1 VRNIYLIL
9 VPLCRHSLLTLI
21 KYPESS
27 GNHYQ
32 KNLSFGIL
40 KRLNITRGKAMLPEE
55 DLKIIKKELGREPTL
70 VEQGCFLNLWSEHCS
85 YRSSAPLLRTFT
97 TTGENVI
104 IGPGDDAA
112 VIKFEEGYVLA
123 IGMESHNHPSYVDPY
138 NGSATGIGGIVRDI
152 ISMGARPIALMDPLY
167 FGPLDTPKN
176 LFLFEQIIKGIA
188 GYGNCIGVPVVKG
201 ETFFDRK
208 YSGNPLVN
216 VVAVGLC
223 REEDIMTSRS
233 QEAGNILVLTG
244 SSTGKDGL
252 GGASFASRDLS
263 ESAEAEDRPSVQV
276 GDPYTEKL
284 LIEMTLEAIRKGY
297 VKSCK
302 DLGAAGLCGASSE
315 LAAKGGLGARIIAD
329 AVPQREPNMNAYEIL
344 LAESQE
350 RMLFEVAPENA
361 DAVLALAEK
370 YDLNGAVVG
379 YLTEEPRYTVE
390 FRGEIVADLPID
402 FLTGGAPTCEK
413 LSTPPVPQIEK
424 EGRKPESPHDLK
436 AAFLKVLSSYN
447 IASKEWIYRQ
457 YDHEVQ
463 LRTVVKPGE
472 DSGVLRITS
481 KKGIALSCGCQ
492 PRVTLLDPYSGGKTA
507 IIENAMNLAVKG
519 AEGLAIVN
527 CLNFGNPDR
536 PDIYW
541 QLENSILGLG
551 DGARELSIPVVG
563 GNVSLYNESDEFK
576 TAILPTPSIG
586 IVGKIDLETSLPSG
600 FFAKSGDSIILVGE
614 TTPEMGGSEYYACFG
629 AENSGKA
636 PQVPKNAP
644 MIIKSVIEA
653 VKSGILSSAHDL
665 SLGGIGAGLA
675 RMCKNVCAKV
685 DLSGVTELQAY
696 ELLFSE
702 APARALLATSEPE
715 ALQEIL
721 KDIPHTIIGKVG
733 GNALEIKGRDFEVS
747 LSQKEILEAYG
758 SLTRFMME

>member
-1 VRNIYLIL
+1 
-9 VPLCRHSLLTLI
+9 
-21 KYPESS
+21 
-27 GNHYQ
+27 
-32 KNLSFGIL
+32 
-40 KRLNITRGKAMLPEE
+40 MLPEE
-55 DLKIIKKELGREPTL
+55 DLKIVRKELGREPTL

-85 YRSSAPLLRTFT
+85 YRSSAPLLKTFT
-97 TTGENVI
+97 TTGENVL

-112 VIKFEEGYVLA
+112 IIKFEDGYVLA

-138 NGSATGIGGIVRDI
+138 NGAATGIGGIVRDI

-188 GYGNCIGVPVVKG
+188 GYGNCIGVPVVNG

-223 REEDIMTSRS
+223 REEKIMTARS
-233 QEAGNILVLTG
+233 QKAGNKLILAG

-284 LIEMTLEAIRKGY
+284 VIEMTLEAIDKGY

-302 DLGAAGLCGASSE
+302 DLGAAGLGGASSE
-315 LAAKGGLGARIIAD
+315 LAAKGGLGARIITD
-329 AVPQREPNMNAYEIL
+329 AVPQREPDMNAYEIL

-350 RMLFEVAPENA
+350 RMLFEVAPENV
-361 DAVLALAEK
+361 DDLLALVEK

-379 YLTEEPRYTVE
+379 YLTSEPTYTVE
-390 FRGEIVADLPID
+390 FKGEIVADIPIG

-413 LSTPPVPQIEK
+413 PSIAPAPRVEESK
-424 EGRKPESPHDLK
+424 KPETPEDLK
-436 AAFLKVLSSYN
+436 EAFLKVLSSYN

-472 DSGVLRITS
+472 DSGVLKITE

-492 PRVTLLDPYSGGKTA
+492 PRATLLDPYSGGKTA

-519 AEGLAIVN
+519 SEGLAVVN
-527 CLNFGNPDR
+527 CLNFGNPEK
-536 PDIYW
+536 PEIYW
-541 QLENSILGLG
+541 QFKNAVLGLG
-551 DGARELSIPVVG
+551 DAARELCIPVVG

-576 TAILPTPSIG
+576 TAIPPTPSIG
-586 IVGKIDLETSLPSG
+586 MIGKMDLDTPLPSS
-600 FFAKSGDSIILVGE
+600 FFAKSGDTIILIGE
-614 TTPEMGGSEYYACFG
+614 TTAEMGGSEYYACLG
-629 AENSGKA
+629 AQTAGK
-636 PQVPKNAP
+636 VPPVSKNAP
-644 MIIKSVIEA
+644 AIIKAVIEA
-653 VKSGILSSAHDL
+653 VKSGKLSSAHDL
-665 SLGGIGAGLA
+665 SLGGIGSGLA
-675 RMCKNVCAKV
+675 RMCRNVCAKV
-685 DLSGVTELQAY
+685 DLSEIIEMQAD

-702 APARALLATSEPE
+702 TPARALLATAEPE
-715 ALQEIL
+715 YVQEIL
-721 KDIPHTIIGKVG
+721 KDVPYIVIGKVG
-733 GNALEIKGRDFEVS
+733 GNTLEIKGKDFEIS
-747 LSQKEILEAYG
+747 LPQKEISEAYS
-758 SLTRFMME
+758 SLTRFMMG

>member
-1 VRNIYLIL
+1 
-9 VPLCRHSLLTLI
+9 
-21 KYPESS
+21 
-27 GNHYQ
+27 
-32 KNLSFGIL
+32 
-40 KRLNITRGKAMLPEE
+40 MLPDE
-55 DLKIIKKELGREPTL
+55 DLKIITEKLGREPTL

-85 YRSSAPLLRTFT
+85 YRSSAPLLKTFT

-104 IGPGDDAA
+104 LGPGDDAA
-112 VIKFEEGYVLA
+112 VVKFEDGYVLA

-138 NGSATGIGGIVRDI
+138 NGAATGVGGIVRDI

-201 ETFFDRK
+201 ETFFERK

-223 REEDIMTSRS
+223 REENIVTSRS
-233 QEAGNILVLTG
+233 RNAGNKLILAG

-284 LIEMTLEAIRKGY
+284 LIELTLEAMEKGY

-315 LAAKGGLGARIIAD
+315 LAAKGGLGAHIIAD
-329 AVPQREPNMNAYEIL
+329 AVTQREPNMNAYEIL

-350 RMLFEVAPENA
+350 RMLFEVSPEDV
-361 DAVLALAEK
+361 DAVLALAGK

-379 YLTEEPRYTVE
+379 HLTDEPRYVVE
-390 FRGEIVADLPID
+390 FGGEIVANLPIGL
-402 FLTGGAPTCEK
+402 LTGGAPICEK
-413 LSTPPVPQIEK
+413 ISTAPASRIDE
-424 EGRKPESPHDLK
+424 EGKKLEVLGDLK
-436 AAFLKVLSSYN
+436 EAFLKILSSFN

-472 DSGVLRITS
+472 DSGVLRITD

-492 PRVTLLDPYSGGKTA
+492 PRATLLDPYSGGKIA
-507 IIENAMNLAVKG
+507 VIENAMNLAVKG
-519 AEGLAIVN
+519 AEALAIVN
-527 CLNFGNPDR
+527 CLNFGNPER
-536 PDIYW
+536 PEIYW
-541 QLENSILGLG
+541 QFKNSVLGLG
-551 DGARELSIPVVG
+551 DGARELAIPVVG

-576 TAILPTPSIG
+576 TSIPPTPS
-586 IVGKIDLETSLPSG
+586 VGMMGKVDLEIHLPSS
-600 FFAKSGDSIILVGE
+600 FFAKSGDTIFLVGE
-614 TTPEMGGSEYYACFG
+614 TNPEMGGSEYYALFG
-629 AENSGKA
+629 AENLGKV

-644 MIIKSVIEA
+644 EIIKAVIEA
-653 VKSGILSSAHDL
+653 VKSGKLSSAHDL
-665 SLGGIGAGLA
+665 SLGGIGAALA
-675 RMCKNVCAKV
+675 WMCKNVCAKV
-685 DLSGVTELQAY
+685 DLSEIGEMQAD
-696 ELLFSE
+696 EILFSE
-702 APARALLATSEPE
+702 ASARALLATGEPD
-715 ALQEIL
+715 AVREIL
-721 KDIPHTIIGKVG
+721 KDVPHSIIGKVG
-733 GNALEIKGRDFEVS
+733 GNSLEIKGKDFEIS
-747 LSQKEILEAYG
+747 LSQKEISEAYG
-758 SLTRFMME
+758 SLTRFMMK

>member
-1 VRNIYLIL
+1 
-9 VPLCRHSLLTLI
+9 
-21 KYPESS
+21 
-27 GNHYQ
+27 
-32 KNLSFGIL
+32 
-40 KRLNITRGKAMLPEE
+40 MLPDE
-55 DLKIIKKELGREPTL
+55 DLKIIKRELGREPTL

-85 YRSSAPLLRTFT
+85 YRSSAPLLKTFT

-112 VIKFEEGYVLA
+112 VVKFENGYVLA

-138 NGSATGIGGIVRDI
+138 NGAATGVGGIVRDI

-201 ETFFDRK
+201 ETFFARK

-223 REEDIMTSRS
+223 REEEIVTSRS
-233 QEAGNILVLTG
+233 QKAGNKLILAG

-263 ESAEAEDRPSVQV
+263 ESAESEDRPSVQV

-284 LIEMTLEAIRKGY
+284 LIEMTLEAMQKGY

-302 DLGAAGLCGASSE
+302 DLGAAGLGGASSE
-315 LAAKGGLGARIIAD
+315 LAAKGGLGAHIIAD

-350 RMLFEVAPENA
+350 RMIFEVAPENVN
-361 DAVLALAEK
+361 AVLALAEK

-379 YLTEEPRYTVE
+379 YLTDEPRYAVE
-390 FRGEIVADLPID
+390 FRGEIVADLPIG
-402 FLTGGAPTCEK
+402 FLTGGAPICEK
-413 LSTPPVPQIEK
+413 LSTAPSLVEDTQKLKIP
-424 EGRKPESPHDLK
+424 GDLK
-436 AAFLKVLSSYN
+436 AAFLTVLSSYN

-481 KKGIALSCGCQ
+481 NKGIALSCGCQ
-492 PRVTLLDPYSGGKTA
+492 PRAVQLDPYSGGKTV

-527 CLNFGNPDR
+527 CLNFGNPER
-536 PDIYW
+536 PEIYW
-541 QLENSILGLG
+541 QLKSSILGLG

-576 TAILPTPSIG
+576 TAIPPTPSIG
-586 IVGKIDLETSLPSG
+586 MIGKVNLEIPLPSG
-600 FFAKSGDSIILVGE
+600 FFIKSGDTIILVGE
-614 TTPEMGGSEYYACFG
+614 TTPEMGGSEYYACLG
-629 AENSGKA
+629 AEDFGKV

-644 MIIKSVIEA
+644 EIIKAVVEA
-653 VKSGILSSAHDL
+653 VKSGKLSSAHDL

-675 RMCKNVCAKV
+675 RMCKNICAKV
-685 DLSGVTELQAY
+685 DLSEIAEMQAD

-702 APARALLATSEPE
+702 APARALLATSEPD
-715 ALQEIL
+715 AVQEIL
-721 KDIPHTIIGKVG
+721 KDVPHIVIGKVEG
-733 GNALEIKGRDFEVS
+733 STLEIKGRDFEVS
-747 LSQKEILEAYG
+747 LSLREISEAYG

>member
-1 VRNIYLIL
+1 
-9 VPLCRHSLLTLI
+9 
-21 KYPESS
+21 
-27 GNHYQ
+27 
-32 KNLSFGIL
+32 
-40 KRLNITRGKAMLPEE
+40 MLPEE
-55 DLKIIKKELGREPTL
+55 DLKIVRKELGREPTL

-85 YRSSAPLLRTFT
+85 YRSSAPLLKTFT
-97 TTGENVI
+97 TTGENVL

-112 VIKFEEGYVLA
+112 IIKFEDGYVLA

-138 NGSATGIGGIVRDI
+138 NGAATGIGGIVRDI

-188 GYGNCIGVPVVKG
+188 GYGNCIGVPVVNG

-223 REEDIMTSRS
+223 REEKIMTARS
-233 QEAGNILVLTG
+233 QKAGNKLILAG

-284 LIEMTLEAIRKGY
+284 VIEMTLEAIDKGY

-302 DLGAAGLCGASSE
+302 DLGAAGLGGASSE
-315 LAAKGGLGARIIAD
+315 LAAKGGLGARIITD
-329 AVPQREPNMNAYEIL
+329 AVPQREPDMNAYEIL

-350 RMLFEVAPENA
+350 RMLFEVAPENV
-361 DAVLALAEK
+361 DDLLALVEK

-379 YLTEEPRYTVE
+379 YLTSEPTYTVE
-390 FRGEIVADLPID
+390 FKGEIVADIPIG

-413 LSTPPVPQIEK
+413 PSIAPAPRVEESK
-424 EGRKPESPHDLK
+424 KPETPEDLK
-436 AAFLKVLSSYN
+436 EAFLKVLSSYN

-472 DSGVLRITS
+472 DSGVLKITE

-492 PRVTLLDPYSGGKTA
+492 PRATLLDPYSGGKTA

-519 AEGLAIVN
+519 SEGLAVVN
-527 CLNFGNPDR
+527 CLNFGNPEK
-536 PDIYW
+536 PEIYW
-541 QLENSILGLG
+541 QFKNAVLGLG
-551 DGARELSIPVVG
+551 DAARELCIPVVG

-576 TAILPTPSIG
+576 TAIPPTPSIG
-586 IVGKIDLETSLPSG
+586 MIGKMDLDTPLPSS
-600 FFAKSGDSIILVGE
+600 FFAKSGDTIILIGE
-614 TTPEMGGSEYYACFG
+614 TTAEMGGSEYYACLG
-629 AENSGKA
+629 AQTAGK
-636 PQVPKNAP
+636 VPPVSKNAP
-644 MIIKSVIEA
+644 AIIKAVIEA
-653 VKSGILSSAHDL
+653 VKSGKLSSAHDL
-665 SLGGIGAGLA
+665 SLGGIGSGLA
-675 RMCKNVCAKV
+675 RMCRNVCAKV
-685 DLSGVTELQAY
+685 DLSEIIEMQAD

-702 APARALLATSEPE
+702 TPARALLATPEPE
-715 ALQEIL
+715 YVQEIL
-721 KDIPHTIIGKVG
+721 KDVPYIVIGKVG
-733 GNALEIKGRDFEVS
+733 GNTLEIKGKDFEIS
-747 LSQKEILEAYG
+747 LPQKEISEAYS
-758 SLTRFMME
+758 SLTRFMMG

>member
-1 VRNIYLIL
+1 
-9 VPLCRHSLLTLI
+9 
-21 KYPESS
+21 
-27 GNHYQ
+27 
-32 KNLSFGIL
+32 
-40 KRLNITRGKAMLPEE
+40 MLPEE

-85 YRSSAPLLRTFT
+85 YRSSAPLLKTFT
-97 TTGENVI
+97 SIGENVI

-112 VIKFEEGYVLA
+112 IIKFDDGYVLA

-138 NGSATGIGGIVRDI
+138 NGAATGIGGIVRDI

-176 LFLFEQIIKGIA
+176 MFLFEQIIKGIA
-188 GYGNCIGVPVVKG
+188 GYGNCIGVPVVNG
-201 ETFFDRK
+201 ETFFDRR

-223 REEDIMTSRS
+223 REEEVITARS
-233 QEAGNILVLTG
+233 QKAGNKIVLAG

-284 LIEMTLEAIRKGY
+284 VIEMTLEAMRKGY
-297 VKSCK
+297 IKSCK
-302 DLGAAGLCGASSE
+302 DLGAAGLGGASSE
-315 LAAKGGLGARIIAD
+315 LAAKGGLGAHIIAD
-329 AVPQREPNMNAYEIL
+329 AVPQREPDMNAYEIL

-350 RMLFEVAPENA
+350 RMVFEVTPEDV
-361 DAVLALAEK
+361 DAVLALIAK

-379 YLTEEPRYTVE
+379 YLTEKQNYTVE
-390 FRGEIVADLPID
+390 FKGEIVADIPIN

-413 LSTPPVPQIEK
+413 PSVAPIPRVEENKAPETPE
-424 EGRKPESPHDLK
+424 DLK

-472 DSGVLRITS
+472 DSGVLKITD
-481 KKGIALSCGCQ
+481 KKGLVLSCGCQ
-492 PRVTLLDPYSGGKTA
+492 PRATLLDPYNGGKIA
-507 IIENAMNLAVKG
+507 VIENAMNLAVKG
-519 AEGLAIVN
+519 ADGLAIVN

-536 PDIYW
+536 PEIYW
-541 QLENSILGLG
+541 QFKNAVLGLG
-551 DGARELSIPVVG
+551 DGARELTIPVVG

-586 IVGKIDLETSLPSG
+586 VIGKVNLEAPLPSG
-600 FFAKSGDSIILVGE
+600 FFAKPGDTIILVGE
-614 TTPEMGGSEYYACFG
+614 TTADMGASEYYTCFG
-629 AENSGKA
+629 AQNAGKV
-636 PQVPKNAP
+636 PSVPKNAP
-644 MIIKSVIEA
+644 EIIKAVIEA
-653 VKSGILSSAHDL
+653 ARSGKLSSAHDL
-665 SLGGIGAGLA
+665 SLGGIAAGLA
-675 RMCKNVCAKV
+675 RMCRNSGAKV
-685 DLSGVTELQAY
+685 DLSEVSGLKTE

-702 APARALLATSEPE
+702 APARAVLATGEPE
-715 ALQEIL
+715 AVLEIL
-721 KDIPHTIIGKVG
+721 TDVPHMIIGKVEG
-733 GNALEIKGRDFEVS
+733 DSLEVKGKDFEIS
-747 LSQKEILEAYG
+747 LSLKEISDAYG
-758 SLTRFMME
+758 SLTRFMMR

>member
-1 VRNIYLIL
+1 
-9 VPLCRHSLLTLI
+9 
-21 KYPESS
+21 
-27 GNHYQ
+27 
-32 KNLSFGIL
+32 
-40 KRLNITRGKAMLPEE
+40 MLPEE

-85 YRSSAPLLRTFT
+85 YRSSAPLLKTFT

-104 IGPGDDAA
+104 IDPGDDAA
-112 VIKFEEGYVLA
+112 IIKFEDGYVLA

-138 NGSATGIGGIVRDI
+138 NGAATGIGGIVRDI

-188 GYGNCIGVPVVKG
+188 GYGNCIGVPVVNG

-223 REEDIMTSRS
+223 REENIMTARS
-233 QEAGNILVLTG
+233 QKAENKLVLAG

-284 LIEMTLEAIRKGY
+284 VIEMTLEAIDKGY

-302 DLGAAGLCGASSE
+302 DLGAAGLGGASSE
-315 LAAKGGLGARIIAD
+315 LAAKGGLGARIITD
-329 AVPQREPNMNAYEIL
+329 SVPQREPNMNAYEIL

-350 RMLFEVAPENA
+350 RMLFEVAPEDV

-379 YLTEEPRYTVE
+379 YLTEEPMYTVE
-390 FRGEIVADLPID
+390 FRGEIVADLPIG

-413 LSTPPVPQIEK
+413 PSIAPAPRMK
-424 EGRKPESPHDLK
+424 EEGKKPETPEDLK

-472 DSGVLRITS
+472 DSGVLRITD

-492 PRVTLLDPYSGGKTA
+492 PRATLLDPYSGGKTA

-536 PDIYW
+536 PEIYW
-541 QLENSILGLG
+541 QFKNAILGLG

-586 IVGKIDLETSLPSG
+586 VIGKIDLETPHPSG

-614 TTPEMGGSEYYACFG
+614 TTPEMGGSEYYACIG
-629 AENSGKA
+629 AENSGKV

-644 MIIKSVIEA
+644 TIIKAVIEA
-653 VKSGILSSAHDL
+653 VKSGKLSSAHDL
-665 SLGGIGAGLA
+665 SLGGLGAGLA
-675 RMCKNVCAKV
+675 KMCRNLCAKV
-685 DLSGVTELQAY
+685 DLSEVAEMQAD
-696 ELLFSE
+696 EVLFSE
-702 APARALLATSEPE
+702 APARALLATGEPE
-715 ALQEIL
+715 AVQEIL
-721 KDIPHTIIGKVG
+721 KNVPYTIIGKVG
-733 GNALEIKGRDFEVS
+733 GKALEIKGKDFEIS
-747 LSQKEILEAYG
+747 LPIKEISEAYG
-758 SLTRFMME
+758 SLTRFMVG

>member
-1 VRNIYLIL
+1 
-9 VPLCRHSLLTLI
+9 
-21 KYPESS
+21 
-27 GNHYQ
+27 
-32 KNLSFGIL
+32 
-40 KRLNITRGKAMLPEE
+40 MLPDE

-70 VEQGCFLNLWSEHCS
+70 VEQGFFLNLWSEHCS
-85 YRSSAPLLRTFT
+85 YRSSAPLLKTFT

-104 IGPGDDAA
+104 IGLGDDAA
-112 VIKFEEGYVLA
+112 VVKFEDGYVLA

-138 NGSATGIGGIVRDI
+138 NGAATGVGGIVRDI
-152 ISMGARPIALMDPLY
+152 ISMGARPIALMDALY

-188 GYGNCIGVPVVKG
+188 GYGNCIGVPVVRG

-223 REEDIMTSRS
+223 LEEDIVTSCS
-233 QEAGNILVLTG
+233 QKAGNKLILAG

-252 GGASFASRDLS
+252 GGAFFASRDLS

-284 LIEMTLEAIRKGY
+284 LIEMTMEAMEIGY

-302 DLGAAGLCGASSE
+302 DLGAAGLGGASSE
-315 LAAKGGLGARIIAD
+315 LAAKGGLGAHIIAD

-350 RMLFEVAPENA
+350 RMLYEVAPENV

-370 YDLNGAVVG
+370 YDLNGAEVG
-379 YLTEEPRYTVE
+379 YLTDEPGYTVE
-390 FRGEIVADLPID
+390 FRGEIVADLPIG
-402 FLTGGAPTCEK
+402 FLTGGAPACEK
-413 LSTPPVPQIEK
+413 LSTAPAPRMEE
-424 EGRKPESPHDLK
+424 EGQKLELLGDLE

-492 PRVTLLDPYSGGKTA
+492 PRVALLDPYSGGKTS

-527 CLNFGNPDR
+527 CLNFGNPER
-536 PDIYW
+536 PEIYW
-541 QLENSILGLG
+541 QLKNSILGLG

-576 TAILPTPSIG
+576 TAIPPTPSIG
-586 IVGKIDLETSLPSG
+586 MIGKIGLEIPLPSS
-600 FFAKSGDSIILVGE
+600 FFAKSEDTIILVGE
-614 TTPEMGGSEYYACFG
+614 TIPEMGGSEYYARFG
-629 AENSGKA
+629 AENLGRV

-644 MIIKSVIEA
+644 EIIKAVIEA
-653 VKSGILSSAHDL
+653 VQSGKLSSAHDL
-665 SLGGIGAGLA
+665 SLGGIGSGLA
-675 RMCKNVCAKV
+675 RMCKNACAKV
-685 DLSGVTELQAY
+685 DLSEIGEMQAD
-696 ELLFSE
+696 EILFSE
-702 APARALLATSEPE
+702 APARALLATSEPD
-715 ALQEIL
+715 AVQEIL
-721 KDIPHTIIGKVG
+721 KDVPHIIIGKVG
-733 GNALEIKGRDFEVS
+733 GNALEIKGRDFEIS

>member
-1 VRNIYLIL
+1 
-9 VPLCRHSLLTLI
+9 
-21 KYPESS
+21 
-27 GNHYQ
+27 
-32 KNLSFGIL
+32 
-40 KRLNITRGKAMLPEE
+40 MLPEE

-85 YRSSAPLLRTFT
+85 YRSSAPLLKTFT
-97 TTGENVI
+97 STGENVI

-112 VIKFEEGYVLA
+112 IIKFDDGYVLA

-138 NGSATGIGGIVRDI
+138 NGAATGIGGIVRDI

-176 LFLFEQIIKGIA
+176 MFLFEQIIKGIA
-188 GYGNCIGVPVVKG
+188 GYGNCIGVPVVNG

-223 REEDIMTSRS
+223 REDEVITARS
-233 QEAGNILVLTG
+233 QKAGNKLVLAG

-284 LIEMTLEAIRKGY
+284 VIEMTLEAMEKGY
-297 VKSCK
+297 IKSCK
-302 DLGAAGLCGASSE
+302 DLGAAGLGGASAE
-315 LAAKGGLGARIIAD
+315 LAAKGGLGAYIIAD
-329 AVPQREPNMNAYEIL
+329 AVTQREPNMNAYEIL

-350 RMLFEVAPENA
+350 RMVFEVAPEDV
-361 DAVLALAEK
+361 DAVLALVAK

-379 YLTEEPRYTVE
+379 YLTEKPNYTVE
-390 FRGEIVADLPID
+390 FKGEVVVDIPID

-413 LSTPPVPQIEK
+413 SSVAPIPQVEESKAPETPE
-424 EGRKPESPHDLK
+424 DLK
-436 AAFLKVLSSYN
+436 AAFLKVISSYN

-472 DSGVLRITS
+472 DSGVLKITDE
-481 KKGIALSCGCQ
+481 KGLVLSCGCQ
-492 PRVTLLDPYSGGKTA
+492 PRATLLDPYNGGKN
-507 IIENAMNLAVKG
+507 IVVENAMNLAVKG

-536 PDIYW
+536 PEIYW
-541 QLENSILGLG
+541 QLKNSVLGLG

-586 IVGKIDLETSLPSG
+586 IIGKVNLETLLPSS
-600 FFAKSGDSIILVGE
+600 FFAKSGDTIILVGE
-614 TTPEMGGSEYYACFG
+614 TTADMGGSEYYACFE
-629 AENSGKA
+629 AQNAGKV
-636 PQVPKNAP
+636 PSVPKNAP
-644 MIIKSVIEA
+644 EIIKAVIEA
-653 VKSGILSSAHDL
+653 ARSGKLSSAHDL
-665 SLGGIGAGLA
+665 SLGGIAAGLA
-675 RMCKNVCAKV
+675 RMCKNSGAKV
-685 DLSGVTELQAY
+685 DLSEVSELKAE

-702 APARALLATSEPE
+702 APARALLATGEPE
-715 ALQEIL
+715 AVLEIL
-721 KDIPHTIIGKVG
+721 KDVPHMIIGKVE
-733 GNALEIKGRDFEVS
+733 GNSLEVKGKDFEIS
-747 LSQKEILEAYG
+747 LSLKEISDAYD
-758 SLTRFMME
+758 SLTRFMMR

>member
-1 VRNIYLIL
+1 
-9 VPLCRHSLLTLI
+9 
-21 KYPESS
+21 
-27 GNHYQ
+27 
-32 KNLSFGIL
+32 
-40 KRLNITRGKAMLPEE
+40 MLPEE

-70 VEQGCFLNLWSEHCS
+70 VEQGCFLNMWSEHCS
-85 YRSSAPLLRTFT
+85 YRSSAPLLKTFT

-112 VIKFEEGYVLA
+112 VIRFEDGYVLT
-123 IGMESHNHPSYVDPY
+123 IGMESHNHPSYIDPY
-138 NGSATGIGGIVRDI
+138 NGAATGVGGIIRDI

-167 FGPLDTPKN
+167 LGPLDTPKN

-188 GYGNCIGVPVVKG
+188 GYGNCIGVPVVNG
-201 ETFFDRK
+201 ETFFDQN

-223 REEDIMTSRS
+223 KEEDIITART
-233 QEAGNILVLTG
+233 QKAGNKLVLAGSTTG
-244 SSTGKDGL
+244 RDGL
-252 GGASFASRDLS
+252 GGASFASRDL
-263 ESAEAEDRPSVQV
+263 ESSDAKERTNVQV
-276 GDPYTEKL
+276 GDPYIEKL
-284 LIEMTLEAIRKGY
+284 LIEMTLEATKKGY

-302 DLGAAGLCGASSE
+302 DLGAAGLGGASSE
-315 LAAKGGLGARIIAD
+315 LAAKGGLGARIITD
-329 AVPQREPNMNAYEIL
+329 VVPQREPNMNAYEIL

-350 RMLFEVAPENA
+350 RMLFEVAPEDV
-361 DAVLALAEK
+361 DAMLALIAK

-379 YLTEEPRYTVE
+379 YLTDEPNYTVE
-390 FRGEIVADLPID
+390 FKGEIVADIPISL
-402 FLTGGAPTCEK
+402 LTGGAPTCEK
-413 LSTPPVPQIEK
+413 AAIAPIVQIGESKAPETPK
-424 EGRKPESPHDLK
+424 DLK

-472 DSGVLRITS
+472 DSGVLRITD

-492 PRVTLLDPYSGGKTA
+492 PRATLLDPYNGGKTA
-507 IIENAMNLAVKG
+507 IMENAMNLAVKG

-541 QLENSILGLG
+541 QFKNAVLGLG

-563 GNVSLYNESDEFK
+563 GNVSLYNESDEFN

-586 IVGKIDLETSLPSG
+586 MMGKVDLEIPLPSS
-600 FFAKSGDSIILVGE
+600 FFTNLGDTIILVGE
-614 TTPEMGGSEYYACFG
+614 TTADMGGSEYYACFG
-629 AENSGKA
+629 AQNAGSV
-636 PQVPKNAP
+636 PPVPKNAP
-644 MIIKSVIEA
+644 EIIKVVIEA
-653 VKSGILSSAHDL
+653 ARSGKLSSAHDL
-665 SLGGIGAGLA
+665 SLGGIAAGLA
-675 RMCKNVCAKV
+675 RMCKDYGAKV
-685 DLSGVTELQAY
+685 DLSKVAEMKAE

-702 APARALLATSEPE
+702 APARALLATGEPE
-715 ALQEIL
+715 AVKEIL
-721 KDIPHTIIGKVG
+721 KDVPHMIIGKVE
-733 GNALEIKGRDFEVS
+733 GNSLEVKGKDFEIFLS
-747 LSQKEILEAYG
+747 LKEISDTYE

>member
-1 VRNIYLIL
+1 
-9 VPLCRHSLLTLI
+9 
-21 KYPESS
+21 
-27 GNHYQ
+27 
-32 KNLSFGIL
+32 
-40 KRLNITRGKAMLPEE
+40 MLPEE

-85 YRSSAPLLRTFT
+85 YRSSAPLLKTFT
-97 TTGENVI
+97 STGENVI

-112 VIKFEEGYVLA
+112 IIKFDDGYVLA

-138 NGSATGIGGIVRDI
+138 NGAATGIGGIVRDI

-176 LFLFEQIIKGIA
+176 MFLFEQIIKGIA
-188 GYGNCIGVPVVKG
+188 GYGNCIGVPVVNG
-201 ETFFDRK
+201 ETFFDRR

-223 REEDIMTSRS
+223 REEEVITARS
-233 QEAGNILVLTG
+233 QKAGNKIVLAG
-244 SSTGKDGL
+244 SSTGRDGL

-284 LIEMTLEAIRKGY
+284 VIEMTLEAMRKGY
-297 VKSCK
+297 IKSCK
-302 DLGAAGLCGASSE
+302 DLGAAGLGGASAE
-315 LAAKGGLGARIIAD
+315 LAAKGGLGAHIIAD

-350 RMLFEVAPENA
+350 RMVFEVTPEDV
-361 DAVLALAEK
+361 DAVLALIAK

-379 YLTEEPRYTVE
+379 YLTEKQNYTVE
-390 FRGEIVADLPID
+390 FKGDIVADIPIN

-413 LSTPPVPQIEK
+413 PSIAPISQIEENK
-424 EGRKPESPHDLK
+424 APETPKDLK

-472 DSGVLRITS
+472 DSGVLKITD
-481 KKGIALSCGCQ
+481 KKGLVLSCGCQ
-492 PRVTLLDPYSGGKTA
+492 PRATLLDPYNGGKIA
-507 IIENAMNLAVKG
+507 VIENAMNLAVKG
-519 AEGLAIVN
+519 ADGLAIVN

-536 PDIYW
+536 PEIYW
-541 QLENSILGLG
+541 QFKNAVLGLG

-586 IVGKIDLETSLPSG
+586 VIGKVNLETPLPSG
-600 FFAKSGDSIILVGE
+600 FFEKPGDTIILVGE
-614 TTPEMGGSEYYACFG
+614 TTADMGASEYYTCLG
-629 AENSGKA
+629 AQNAGKV
-636 PQVPKNAP
+636 PSVPKNAP
-644 MIIKSVIEA
+644 EIIKAVIEA
-653 VKSGILSSAHDL
+653 ARSGKLSSAHDL
-665 SLGGIGAGLA
+665 SLGGIAAGLA
-675 RMCKNVCAKV
+675 RMCKNSGAKV
-685 DLSGVTELQAY
+685 DLSEVSGLKTE

-702 APARALLATSEPE
+702 APARALLATGEPE
-715 ALQEIL
+715 AVLEIL
-721 KDIPHTIIGKVG
+721 KNVPHTIIGKVES
-733 GNALEIKGRDFEVS
+733 NSLEIKGKDFEISIS
-747 LSQKEILEAYG
+747 LKEISDAYG
-758 SLTRFMME
+758 SLTRFMMG

>member
-1 VRNIYLIL
+1 
-9 VPLCRHSLLTLI
+9 
-21 KYPESS
+21 
-27 GNHYQ
+27 
-32 KNLSFGIL
+32 
-40 KRLNITRGKAMLPEE
+40 MLPEE

-85 YRSSAPLLRTFT
+85 YRSSAPLLKTFT
-97 TTGENVI
+97 SKGENVI

-112 VIKFEEGYVLA
+112 IIKFDDGYVLA

-138 NGSATGIGGIVRDI
+138 NGAATGIGGIVRDI

-176 LFLFEQIIKGIA
+176 MFLFEQIIKGIA
-188 GYGNCIGVPVVKG
+188 GYGNCIGVPVVNG

-223 REEDIMTSRS
+223 REDEVITARS
-233 QEAGNILVLTG
+233 QKAGNKLVLAG

-284 LIEMTLEAIRKGY
+284 VIEMTLEAMEKGY
-297 VKSCK
+297 IKSCK
-302 DLGAAGLCGASSE
+302 DLGAAGLGGASAE
-315 LAAKGGLGARIIAD
+315 LAAKGGLGAYIIAD
-329 AVPQREPNMNAYEIL
+329 AVTQREPNMNAYEIL

-350 RMLFEVAPENA
+350 RMVFEVAPEDV
-361 DAVLALAEK
+361 DAVLALVAK

-379 YLTEEPRYTVE
+379 YLTEKPNYTVE
-390 FRGEIVADLPID
+390 FKGEVVVDIPID

-413 LSTPPVPQIEK
+413 SSVAPVPQVEESK
-424 EGRKPESPHDLK
+424 APETPEDLK
-436 AAFLKVLSSYN
+436 AAFLKVISSYN

-463 LRTVVKPGE
+463 LRTIVKPGE
-472 DSGVLRITS
+472 DAGVLKITD
-481 KKGIALSCGCQ
+481 KKGLVLSCGCQ
-492 PRVTLLDPYSGGKTA
+492 PRATLLDPYNGGKN
-507 IIENAMNLAVKG
+507 IVIENVMNLAVKG

-536 PDIYW
+536 PEIYW
-541 QLENSILGLG
+541 QLKNSVLGLG

-576 TAILPTPSIG
+576 TAIIPTPSIG
-586 IVGKIDLETSLPSG
+586 IIGKVNLETPLPSS
-600 FFAKSGDSIILVGE
+600 FFAKSGDTIILVGE
-614 TTPEMGGSEYYACFG
+614 TTADMGGSEYYACLE
-629 AENSGKA
+629 AQNAGKV
-636 PQVPKNAP
+636 PSVPKNAP
-644 MIIKSVIEA
+644 EIIKAVIKA
-653 VKSGILSSAHDL
+653 ARSGKLSSAHDL
-665 SLGGIGAGLA
+665 SLGGIAAGLA
-675 RMCKNVCAKV
+675 KMCKNYGAKV
-685 DLSGVTELQAY
+685 DLSEVSELKAE

-702 APARALLATSEPE
+702 APARALLATGEPE
-715 ALQEIL
+715 AVLEIL
-721 KDIPHTIIGKVG
+721 KDVPHMIIGKVE
-733 GNALEIKGRDFEVS
+733 GNSLEVKGKDFEIS
-747 LSQKEILEAYG
+747 LSLKEISDAHS
-758 SLTRFMME
+758 SLTRFMMR

>member
-1 VRNIYLIL
+1 
-9 VPLCRHSLLTLI
+9 
-21 KYPESS
+21 
-27 GNHYQ
+27 
-32 KNLSFGIL
+32 
-40 KRLNITRGKAMLPEE
+40 MLPEE

-85 YRSSAPLLRTFT
+85 YRSSAPLLKTFT
-97 TTGENVI
+97 SIGENVI

-112 VIKFEEGYVLA
+112 IIKFDDGYVLA

-138 NGSATGIGGIVRDI
+138 NGAATGIGGIVRDI

-176 LFLFEQIIKGIA
+176 MFLFEQIIKGIA
-188 GYGNCIGVPVVKG
+188 GYGNCIGVPVVNG
-201 ETFFDRK
+201 ETFFDRR

-223 REEDIMTSRS
+223 REEEVITARS
-233 QEAGNILVLTG
+233 QKAGNKIVLAG

-284 LIEMTLEAIRKGY
+284 VIEMTLEAMRKGY
-297 VKSCK
+297 IKSCK
-302 DLGAAGLCGASSE
+302 DLGAAGLGGASSE
-315 LAAKGGLGARIIAD
+315 LAAKGGLGAHIIAD
-329 AVPQREPNMNAYEIL
+329 AVPQREPDMNAYEIL

-350 RMLFEVAPENA
+350 RMVFEVTPEDV
-361 DAVLALAEK
+361 DAVLALIAK

-379 YLTEEPRYTVE
+379 YLTEKQNYTVE
-390 FRGEIVADLPID
+390 FKGEIVADIPIN

-413 LSTPPVPQIEK
+413 PSVAPIPRVEENKAPETPE
-424 EGRKPESPHDLK
+424 DLK

-472 DSGVLRITS
+472 DSGVLKITD
-481 KKGIALSCGCQ
+481 KKGLVLSCGCQ
-492 PRVTLLDPYSGGKTA
+492 PRATLLDPYNGGKIA
-507 IIENAMNLAVKG
+507 VIENAMNLAVKG
-519 AEGLAIVN
+519 ADGLAIVN

-536 PDIYW
+536 PEIYW
-541 QLENSILGLG
+541 QFKNAVLGLG
-551 DGARELSIPVVG
+551 DGARELTIPVVG

-586 IVGKIDLETSLPSG
+586 VIGKVNLEAPLPSG
-600 FFAKSGDSIILVGE
+600 FFAKPGDTIILVGE
-614 TTPEMGGSEYYACFG
+614 TTADMGASEYYTCLG
-629 AENSGKA
+629 AQNAGKV
-636 PQVPKNAP
+636 PSVPKNAP
-644 MIIKSVIEA
+644 EIIKAVIEA
-653 VKSGILSSAHDL
+653 ARSGKLSSAHDL
-665 SLGGIGAGLA
+665 SLGGIAAGLA
-675 RMCKNVCAKV
+675 RMCRNSGAKV
-685 DLSGVTELQAY
+685 DLSEVSGLKTE

-702 APARALLATSEPE
+702 APARALLATGEPE
-715 ALQEIL
+715 AVLEIL
-721 KDIPHTIIGKVG
+721 TDVPHMIIGKVEG
-733 GNALEIKGRDFEVS
+733 DSLEVKGKDFEIS
-747 LSQKEILEAYG
+747 LSLKEISDAYG
-758 SLTRFMME
+758 SLTRFMMR

>member
-1 VRNIYLIL
+1 
-9 VPLCRHSLLTLI
+9 
-21 KYPESS
+21 
-27 GNHYQ
+27 
-32 KNLSFGIL
+32 
-40 KRLNITRGKAMLPEE
+40 MLPEE

-85 YRSSAPLLRTFT
+85 YRSSAPLLKTFT
-97 TTGENVI
+97 SKGENVI

-112 VIKFEEGYVLA
+112 IIKFDDGYVLA

-138 NGSATGIGGIVRDI
+138 NGAATGIGGIVRDI

-176 LFLFEQIIKGIA
+176 MFLFEQIIKGIA
-188 GYGNCIGVPVVKG
+188 GYGNCIGVPVVNG

-223 REEDIMTSRS
+223 REDEVITARS
-233 QEAGNILVLTG
+233 QKAGNKLVLAG

-284 LIEMTLEAIRKGY
+284 VIEMTLEAMEKGY
-297 VKSCK
+297 IKSCK
-302 DLGAAGLCGASSE
+302 DLGAAGLGGASAE
-315 LAAKGGLGARIIAD
+315 LAAKGGLGAYIIAD
-329 AVPQREPNMNAYEIL
+329 AVTQREPNMNAYEIL

-350 RMLFEVAPENA
+350 RMVFEVAPEDV
-361 DAVLALAEK
+361 DAVLALVAK

-379 YLTEEPRYTVE
+379 YLTEKPNYTVE
-390 FRGEIVADLPID
+390 FKGEVVVDIPID

-413 LSTPPVPQIEK
+413 SSVAPVPQVEESK
-424 EGRKPESPHDLK
+424 APETPEDLK
-436 AAFLKVLSSYN
+436 AAFLKVISSYN

-463 LRTVVKPGE
+463 LRTIVKPGE
-472 DSGVLRITS
+472 DAGVLKITD
-481 KKGIALSCGCQ
+481 KKGLVLSCGCQ
-492 PRVTLLDPYSGGKTA
+492 PRATLLDPYNGGKN
-507 IIENAMNLAVKG
+507 IVIENVMNLAVKG

-536 PDIYW
+536 PEIYW
-541 QLENSILGLG
+541 QLKNSVLGLG

-576 TAILPTPSIG
+576 TAIIPTPSIG
-586 IVGKIDLETSLPSG
+586 IIGKVNLETPLPSS
-600 FFAKSGDSIILVGE
+600 FFAKSGDTIILVGE
-614 TTPEMGGSEYYACFG
+614 TTADMGGSEYYACLE
-629 AENSGKA
+629 AQNAGKV
-636 PQVPKNAP
+636 PSVPKNAP
-644 MIIKSVIEA
+644 EIIKAVIKA
-653 VKSGILSSAHDL
+653 ARSGKLSSAHDL
-665 SLGGIGAGLA
+665 SLGGIAAGLA
-675 RMCKNVCAKV
+675 KMCKNYGAKV
-685 DLSGVTELQAY
+685 DLSEVSELKAE

-702 APARALLATSEPE
+702 APARALLATGEPE
-715 ALQEIL
+715 AVLEIL
-721 KDIPHTIIGKVG
+721 KDVPHMIIGKVE
-733 GNALEIKGRDFEVS
+733 GNS
-747 LSQKEILEAYG
+747 LA
-758 SLTRFMME
+758 T

>member
-1 VRNIYLIL
+1 
-9 VPLCRHSLLTLI
+9 
-21 KYPESS
+21 
-27 GNHYQ
+27 
-32 KNLSFGIL
+32 
-40 KRLNITRGKAMLPEE
+40 MLPEE

-85 YRSSAPLLRTFT
+85 YRSSAPLLKTFT
-97 TTGENVI
+97 SKGENVI

-112 VIKFEEGYVLA
+112 IIKFEDGYVLA

-138 NGSATGIGGIVRDI
+138 NGAATGIGGIVRDI

-188 GYGNCIGVPVVKG
+188 GYGNCIGVPVVNG
-201 ETFFDRK
+201 ETFFDQK

-223 REEDIMTSRS
+223 REEDIITARS
-233 QEAGNILVLTG
+233 QKAGNKLVLAG
-244 SSTGKDGL
+244 SSTGRDGL

-284 LIEMTLEAIRKGY
+284 VIEMTLEAMEKGY
-297 VKSCK
+297 IKSCK
-302 DLGAAGLCGASSE
+302 DLGAAGLGGASSE
-315 LAAKGGLGARIIAD
+315 LAAKGGLGAHIIAD
-329 AVPQREPNMNAYEIL
+329 AVTQREPNMNAYEIL

-350 RMLFEVAPENA
+350 RMVFEVAPEDV
-361 DAVLALAEK
+361 DAVLALVAK

-379 YLTEEPRYTVE
+379 YLTEEPNYTVE
-390 FRGEIVADLPID
+390 FKGEIVADIPID

-413 LSTPPVPQIEK
+413 SSVAPIPQVEESK
-424 EGRKPESPHDLK
+424 APEAPEDLK
-436 AAFLKVLSSYN
+436 TAFLKVLSSYN

-472 DSGVLRITS
+472 DSGVLKITD
-481 KKGIALSCGCQ
+481 KKGIVLSCGCQ
-492 PRVTLLDPYSGGKTA
+492 PRATLLDPYNGGKTA
-507 IIENAMNLAVKG
+507 VIENAMNLAVKG

-536 PDIYW
+536 QEIYW
-541 QLENSILGLG
+541 QFKNAVLGLG

-576 TAILPTPSIG
+576 TAILPTPSMGMIG
-586 IVGKIDLETSLPSG
+586 KVDLETSLPSG
-600 FFAKSGDSIILVGE
+600 FFAKLGDTIILVGE
-614 TTPEMGGSEYYACFG
+614 TTTDMGGSEYYACFG
-629 AENSGKA
+629 AQNSGK
-636 PQVPKNAP
+636 VPSVSKNASQ
-644 MIIKSVIEA
+644 IIKAVIEA
-653 VKSGILSSAHDL
+653 ARSGKLSSAHDL
-665 SLGGIGAGLA
+665 SLGGIAAGLA
-675 RMCKNVCAKV
+675 RMCRNNGAEV
-685 DLSGVTELQAY
+685 DLSKIAEIKAE

-702 APARALLATSEPE
+702 APARALLATDEPE
-715 ALQEIL
+715 AVLEIL
-721 KDIPHTIIGKVG
+721 KDVPHIIIGKVG
-733 GNALEIKGRDFEVS
+733 GNSLKVKGKDFEIS
-747 LSQKEILEAYG
+747 LSLKEISDAYG
-758 SLTRFMME
+758 SLTRFMMG

>member
-1 VRNIYLIL
+1 
-9 VPLCRHSLLTLI
+9 
-21 KYPESS
+21 
-27 GNHYQ
+27 
-32 KNLSFGIL
+32 
-40 KRLNITRGKAMLPEE
+40 MLPEE
-55 DLKIIKKELGREPTL
+55 DLNIIRKELGREPTL

-85 YRSSAPLLRTFT
+85 YRSSAPLLKTFT

-112 VIKFEEGYVLA
+112 VIKFEDEYVLA

-138 NGSATGIGGIVRDI
+138 NGAATGIGGIVRDI

-188 GYGNCIGVPVVKG
+188 GYGNCIGVPVVNG

-223 REEDIMTSRS
+223 REENIMTARS
-233 QEAGNILVLTG
+233 QQAGNKLILAG

-284 LIEMTLEAIRKGY
+284 VIEMTLEAIEKGY

-302 DLGAAGLCGASSE
+302 DLGAAGLAGASSE
-315 LAAKGGLGARIIAD
+315 LAAKGGLGAYIITD
-329 AVPQREPNMNAYEIL
+329 TVPQREPNMNAYEIL

-350 RMLFEVAPENA
+350 RMLFEVAPENV
-361 DAVLALAEK
+361 DSVLALAAK

-379 YLTEEPRYTVE
+379 YLTEEPRYTIE
-390 FRGEIVADLPID
+390 FRGEIVADIPIG

-413 LSTPPVPQIEK
+413 PSVAPAPQT
-424 EGRKPESPHDLK
+424 EGEGKKPETPEDLK

-463 LRTVVKPGE
+463 LKTVVKPGE
-472 DSGVLRITS
+472 DSGVLRITE

-492 PRVTLLDPYSGGKTA
+492 PRATLLDPYSGGKTA

-527 CLNFGNPDR
+527 CLNFGNPDK
-536 PDIYW
+536 PEIYW
-541 QLENSILGLG
+541 QFKNAVLGLG

-576 TAILPTPSIG
+576 TAIIPTPSIG
-586 IVGKIDLETSLPSG
+586 MIGKVDLEMPLPSG
-600 FFAKSGDSIILVGE
+600 FFAKPGDYIILVGE
-614 TTPEMGGSEYYACFG
+614 TTVEMGGSEYYASLG
-629 AENSGKA
+629 AQNAGK
-636 PQVPKNAP
+636 VPSVPENAP
-644 MIIKSVIEA
+644 AVIKAVIEA
-653 VKSGILSSAHDL
+653 VKSGKLSSAHDL

-675 RMCKNVCAKV
+675 KMFRNTGAKV
-685 DLSGVTELQAY
+685 DLSEIGEMKAE

-702 APARALLATSEPE
+702 APARALLATAEPE

-721 KDIPHTIIGKVG
+721 KDIPHATIGKVEG
-733 GNALEIKGRDFEVS
+733 DTLEIKGKNFEIS
-747 LSQKEILEAYG
+747 LSQKEISDAYG
-758 SLTRFMME
+758 SLTRFMMG

>member
-1 VRNIYLIL
+1 
-9 VPLCRHSLLTLI
+9 
-21 KYPESS
+21 
-27 GNHYQ
+27 
-32 KNLSFGIL
+32 
-40 KRLNITRGKAMLPEE
+40 
-55 DLKIIKKELGREPTL
+55 
-70 VEQGCFLNLWSEHCS
+70 
-85 YRSSAPLLRTFT
+85 
-97 TTGENVI
+97 
-104 IGPGDDAA
+104 
-112 VIKFEEGYVLA
+112 
-123 IGMESHNHPSYVDPY
+123 
-138 NGSATGIGGIVRDI
+138 
-152 ISMGARPIALMDPLY
+152 MDPLY

-223 REEDIMTSRS
+223 REEDIVTSRS
-233 QEAGNILVLTG
+233 QKAGNKLILAG

-284 LIEMTLEAIRKGY
+284 LIEMTLEAMKKGY

-302 DLGAAGLCGASSE
+302 DLGAAGLGGASSE
-315 LAAKGGLGARIIAD
+315 LAAKGGLGAYIIAD
-329 AVPQREPNMNAYEIL
+329 AVPQREPDMNAYEIL

-350 RMLFEVAPENA
+350 RMLFEVAPENV
-361 DAVLALAEK
+361 DAALSLAEK

-379 YLTEEPRYTVE
+379 YLTDELKYTVE
-390 FRGEIVADLPID
+390 FRGEIVADLPIG
-402 FLTGGAPTCEK
+402 FLTGGVPICEK
-413 LSTPPVPQIEK
+413 LSTAPTPRIEEEDQK
-424 EGRKPESPHDLK
+424 LEILGDLK
-436 AAFLKVLSSYN
+436 AGFLKILSSYN

-472 DSGVLRITS
+472 DSGVLKITN

-492 PRVTLLDPYSGGKTA
+492 PRTALLDPYSGGKTA

-519 AEGLAIVN
+519 AEGLVIVN
-527 CLNFGNPDR
+527 CLNFGNPER
-536 PDIYW
+536 PEIYW
-541 QLENSILGLG
+541 QLKNSILGLG
-551 DGARELSIPVVG
+551 DEARELSIPVVG

-586 IVGKIDLETSLPSG
+586 MIGKVDLEIPLPSG
-600 FFAKSGDSIILVGE
+600 FFAKSGDTIILVGE
-614 TTPEMGGSEYYACFG
+614 TTPEMGGSEYYARSG
-629 AENSGKA
+629 AENLGRV

-644 MIIKSVIEA
+644 EIIKAVIEA
-653 VKSGILSSAHDL
+653 VKSGKLSSAHDL

-675 RMCKNVCAKV
+675 RMCRNICAKV
-685 DLSGVTELQAY
+685 DLSEIAEMQAD
-696 ELLFSE
+696 EILFSE
-702 APARALLATSEPE
+702 APARALLATSEPD
-715 ALQEIL
+715 AVQEIL
-721 KDIPHTIIGKVG
+721 KDVPHIVIGHVG
-733 GNALEIKGRDFEVS
+733 SSTLEIKGRDFEVS
-747 LSQKEILEAYG
+747 LSLEEISEAYG
-758 SLTRFMME
+758 SLIRFMME

>member
-1 VRNIYLIL
+1 
-9 VPLCRHSLLTLI
+9 
-21 KYPESS
+21 
-27 GNHYQ
+27 
-32 KNLSFGIL
+32 
-40 KRLNITRGKAMLPEE
+40 MLPEE

-85 YRSSAPLLRTFT
+85 YRSSAPLLKTFT
-97 TTGENVI
+97 STGENVI

-112 VIKFEEGYVLA
+112 IIKFDDGYVLA

-138 NGSATGIGGIVRDI
+138 NGAATGIGGIVRDI

-176 LFLFEQIIKGIA
+176 MFLFEQIIKGIA
-188 GYGNCIGVPVVKG
+188 GYGNCIGVPVVNG
-201 ETFFDRK
+201 ETLFDRK

-223 REEDIMTSRS
+223 REDEVITARS
-233 QEAGNILVLTG
+233 QKAGNKLILAG

-284 LIEMTLEAIRKGY
+284 VIEMTLEAMEKGY
-297 VKSCK
+297 IKSCK
-302 DLGAAGLCGASSE
+302 DLGAAGLGGASAE
-315 LAAKGGLGARIIAD
+315 LAAKGGLGAYIIAD
-329 AVPQREPNMNAYEIL
+329 AVTQREPNMNAYEIL

-350 RMLFEVAPENA
+350 RMVFEVAPEDV
-361 DAVLALAEK
+361 DAVLALVAK

-379 YLTEEPRYTVE
+379 YLTEKPNYTVE
-390 FRGEIVADLPID
+390 FKGEVVVDIPID

-413 LSTPPVPQIEK
+413 SSVAPIPQVEESKAPETPE
-424 EGRKPESPHDLK
+424 DLK
-436 AAFLKVLSSYN
+436 TAFLKVISSYN

-472 DSGVLRITS
+472 DAGVLKITD
-481 KKGIALSCGCQ
+481 KKGLVLSCGCQ
-492 PRVTLLDPYSGGKTA
+492 PRATLLDPYNGGKN
-507 IIENAMNLAVKG
+507 IVIENVMNLAVKG

-536 PDIYW
+536 PEIYW
-541 QLENSILGLG
+541 QLKNSVLGLG

-576 TAILPTPSIG
+576 TAIIPTPSIG
-586 IVGKIDLETSLPSG
+586 IIGKVNLETPLPSS
-600 FFAKSGDSIILVGE
+600 FFAKSGDTIILVGE
-614 TTPEMGGSEYYACFG
+614 TTADMGGSEYYACLE
-629 AENSGKA
+629 AQNAGKV
-636 PQVPKNAP
+636 PSVPKNAP
-644 MIIKSVIEA
+644 EIIKAVIEA
-653 VKSGILSSAHDL
+653 ARSGKLSSAHDL
-665 SLGGIGAGLA
+665 SLGGIAAGLA
-675 RMCKNVCAKV
+675 KMCRNFGAKV
-685 DLSGVTELQAY
+685 DLSEVLELKAE

-702 APARALLATSEPE
+702 APARALLATGEPE
-715 ALQEIL
+715 AVLEIL
-721 KDIPHTIIGKVG
+721 KDVPHMIIGKVE
-733 GNALEIKGRDFEVS
+733 GNSLDVKGKDFEIS
-747 LSQKEILEAYG
+747 LSLKEISDAYS
-758 SLTRFMME
+758 SLTRFMMR